1 MPPMKLSNTETETEE
16 GEVQDSQMTSSPE
29 KENHTPLSPKNP
41 TPSTLTKRQSSLV
54 DLINDEP
61 DTKRLR
67 MGKISEE
74 EEKKRDE
81 EDIQATI
88 EVEKKAA
95 KKAKDEDNDSDDEE
109 EMSEQYMGSYCPT
122 SPSWDPMKDMQEREE
137 RKAARK
143 AAKEAAKKAEG
154 ETADRLMSRDKR
166 KEVYDTAMSTLPLY
180 YHPLSWLDT

>member
-1 MPPMKLSNTETETEE
+1 MKLSNTEPEK

-29 KENHTPLSPKNP
+29 KENYTPLSPKNP
-41 TPSTLTKRQSSLV
+41 TPSTTMKRQNTLTWE
-54 DLINDEP
+54 INDEP

-67 MGKISEE
+67 MGKKSEE
-74 EEKKRDE
+74 EDKKRDE
-81 EDIQATI
+81 EDIQATM
-88 EVEKKAA
+88 EVEKKAAA
-95 KKAKDEDNDSDDEE
+95 KKAKDEDNDSDEEE

-143 AAKEAAKKAEG
+143 AAKEATKKAGKKTE
-154 ETADRLMSRDKR
+154 EEKTDRLMSRDER
-166 KEVYDTAMSTLPLY
+166 KEVYDKAMSTLPFY